1 MFCNKCGKQIPN
13 DAKFCPEC
21 GASLNAQNSQGDEAS
36 FGYALLSFFIP
47 VVGLVLFIVWNKEYP
62 KRAKS
67 CLYGIIAGVILWVVF
82 VCCAAS
88 RYSEYKEFSGGTT
101 WSEQIEADVFLRCLK

>member
-13 DAKFCPEC
+13 DSKYCPEC
-21 GASLNAQNSQGDEAS
+21 GVNISGQNGRGDEGS

-47 VVGLVLFIVWNKEYP
+47 IIGLVLFIVWNKEYP

-67 CLYGIIAGVILWVVF
+67 CLYGIIAGVVIWVIF
-82 VCCAAS
+82 ACCSFS
-88 RYSEYKEFSGGTT
+88 RTNEFTGIMENIPVET
-101 WSEQIEADVFLRCLK
+101 DVFLQWLK

>member
-1 MFCNKCGKQIPN
+1 MFCNKCGKQIPG

-21 GASLNAQNSQGDEAS
+21 GANLTAQNGQGDETS

-67 CLYGIIAGVILWVVF
+67 CLYGIIAGVIIWVVF
-82 VCCAAS
+82 VCCA
-88 RYSEYKEFSGGTT
+88 FSGREEYTEFTSGTS
-101 WSEQIEADVFLRCLK
+101 WSEQIEADVLLRCLR